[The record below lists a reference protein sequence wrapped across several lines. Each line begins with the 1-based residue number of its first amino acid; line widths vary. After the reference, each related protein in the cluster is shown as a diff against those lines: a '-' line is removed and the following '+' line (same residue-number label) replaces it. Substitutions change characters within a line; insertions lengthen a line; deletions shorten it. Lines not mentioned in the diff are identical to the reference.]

1 MDFLSTKLMLRF
13 WHLYHAFW
21 HWVCEWSLL
30 IDIHVLTTE
39 PGVGDSGSNN
49 YSIMNLSYKS
59 CQALTIVSPNDLRR
73 APPIMNFLPHGQKA
87 SSWNACGC
95 KNWDFLE
102 ARTGKPP
109 RYLCHSVFAH
119 MIWHPQFHVTK
130 ICLPTYLHDI
140 FMISSPICLLRLFQC
155 QGALPL
161 EQSGGR
167 NCTSWPHLG
176 HNQGRENRLG
186 STVPPS
192 SPSQFAA
199 APVKSSMLKIP
210 RIILRLV
217 LGGGIL

>member
-1 MDFLSTKLMLRF
+1 MDLLSTKLMLRF

-49 YSIMNLSYKS
+49 YSIRNLSFKS

-109 RYLCHSVFAH
+109 RYLCHSVLAH
-119 MIWHPQFHVTK
+119 MIWT
-130 ICLPTYLHDI
+130 LPVSCYKSMFANISDNI
-140 FMISSPICLLRLFQC
+140 FMISSCIFSDLFAKTFSVPRSADAGAEQGKKLHILTALRTQ
-155 QGALPL
+155 P
-161 EQSGGR
+161 
-167 NCTSWPHLG
+167 
-176 HNQGRENRLG
+176 RLG
-186 STVPPS
+186 
-192 SPSQFAA
+192 
-199 APVKSSMLKIP
+199 KSSGFDGPAFESFAIC
-210 RIILRLV
+210 
-217 LGGGIL
+217 GCSGQE

>member
-30 IDIHVLTTE
+30 IHIHVLTTE
-39 PGVGDSGSNN
+39 PGVGDSSSNN

-102 ARTGKPP
+102 AQTAKVPLS
-109 RYLCHSVFAH
+109 LCSCPHDLNAPSFMFQKYVCQH
-119 MIWHPQFHVTK
+119 IWYFLQDIF
-130 ICLPTYLHDI
+130 TYL
-140 FMISSPICLLRLFQC
+140 LRSVC
-155 QGALPL
+155 
-161 EQSGGR
+161 
-167 NCTSWPHLG
+167 
-176 HNQGRENRLG
+176 
-186 STVPPS
+186 
-192 SPSQFAA
+192 
-199 APVKSSMLKIP
+199 
-210 RIILRLV
+210 
-217 LGGGIL
+217 